1 MSVRRLVTRAHFEVR
16 CGLRATW
23 GIGLVVGMVALLWLG
38 WFPDLRQPNANYL
51 RALAAALLAGALAVK
66 VAARVATG
74 ERRRSPR
81 REMLSDVELGL
92 LLLTATY
99 VFLSVLGGTASPIYP
114 LSYALVSFL
123 VTFHPLRTGVLLAA
137 AALGFEAVMAFGRGA
152 APGSAAAFPG
162 HVGFIAVFAILNV
175 AFLHAE
181 VARQR
186 REHRKRLDNEIRSM
200 REEARDF
207 RLISP
212 GLNADS
218 KLRSRAEQE
227 EKLSQGSIETIRQQV
242 FHTVDLLRRS
252 LALKTCALLWLDQAG
267 EKLKLKELST
277 SATNVTEGALSARS
291 GVLGAMLKEG
301 RPCALE
307 SPRPTLLPYY
317 QGPVEVAA
325 FVGVP
330 IFEGKTARGLLVGD
344 RATGP
349 AFAAADID
357 LFVSAADQILRIVQ
371 SERVFQAV
379 ERSKHEHER
388 FYRASAALN
397 RALTLDE
404 VYAAAIEGARGV
416 CDFDFGA
423 IAALDVRTGAH
434 CVCLA
439 VGEGSAE
446 LAGKSHR
453 DPGSIAAMVVKNS
466 LALPVSGEWRD
477 HNETYIFAPGERI
490 DGFASLYVLPLLV
503 KGEALGVLA
512 VAARRPAAFPS
523 DRREML
529 GVVANQVAI
538 SLQNARMVQ
547 SLEEQATTDGLTGLV
562 NHRTFQERFSAMLG
576 RGDRTASA

>member
-1 MSVRRLVTRAHFEVR
+1 
-16 CGLRATW
+16 
-23 GIGLVVGMVALLWLG
+23 MVALLWLG

-51 RALAAALLAGALAVK
+51 RALAAALLAGALGAGK

-291 GVLGAMLKEG
+291 ACWG
-301 RPCALE
+301 RCSRRAGLARW
-307 SPRPTLLPYY
+307 SPPAQPYCPTTKAQSRSRPSSGYPSSKAR
-317 QGPVEVAA
+317 P
-325 FVGVP
+325 
-330 IFEGKTARGLLVGD
+330 RGLLW
-344 RATGP
+344 ATGLP
-349 AFAAADID
+349 AQPLLLPTSICSCQRQIRFFASYNPSGYFRRSNARSTSTSV
-357 LFVSAADQILRIVQ
+357 LPGLGGTQPCPHPRRSLCRGHRRRPRRMRLRLRRHRGLRRPHW
-371 SERVFQAV
+371 SPLCLPGRRRGER
-379 ERSKHEHER
+379 
-388 FYRASAALN
+388 
-397 RALTLDE
+397 
-404 VYAAAIEGARGV
+404 GARGQEPPRSRLHRRH
-416 CDFDFGA
+416 G
-423 IAALDVRTGAH
+423 
-434 CVCLA
+434 
-439 VGEGSAE
+439 GEE
-446 LAGKSHR
+446 
-453 DPGSIAAMVVKNS
+453 
-466 LALPVSGEWRD
+466 
-477 HNETYIFAPGERI
+477 
-490 DGFASLYVLPLLV
+490 
-503 KGEALGVLA
+503 
-512 VAARRPAAFPS
+512 
-523 DRREML
+523 
-529 GVVANQVAI
+529 
-538 SLQNARMVQ
+538 
-547 SLEEQATTDGLTGLV
+547 
-562 NHRTFQERFSAMLG
+562 
-576 RGDRTASA
+576 